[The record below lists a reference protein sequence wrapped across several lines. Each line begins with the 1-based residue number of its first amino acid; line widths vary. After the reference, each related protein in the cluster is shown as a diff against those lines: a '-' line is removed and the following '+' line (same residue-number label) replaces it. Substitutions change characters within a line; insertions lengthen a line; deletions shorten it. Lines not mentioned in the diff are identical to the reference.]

1 METVLPIVYAAA
13 NMLLLAF
20 VAFVAGR
27 LHELRRQTKKALDK
41 ELENMKKTEQ
51 VLMFAKI
58 AASKSESATDKSKP
72 APVTAAEEKSEAEI
86 EQDEKQ

>member
-41 ELENMKKTEQ
+41 ELENLKLTEQ
-51 VLMFAKI
+51 VLMLAKR
-58 AASKSESATDKSKP
+58 ATSESATGKSEP
-72 APVTAAEEKSEAEI
+72 APATAAEEEPKAEI
-86 EQDEKQ
+86 KQDDEL

>member
-1 METVLPIVYAAA
+1 
-13 NMLLLAF
+13 MLTPLIFGIINTLLVAF
-20 VAFVAGR
+20 VAFVVGR

-86 EQDEKQ
+86 EQDEKL